1 MQLRYLLAALVL
13 SAPLYAHAQAVTG
26 AIRGVIEDPSAAR
39 VANASIDLKTI
50 AQLALL
56 GPDIAGRKGIAHRIM
71 MAVPTP
77 LPMSSAGTRRILAP
91 QVGLEPTTLYPSGV
105 ARKCDSYA

>member
-50 AQLALL
+50 A
-56 GPDIAGRKGIAHRIM
+56 
-71 MAVPTP
+71 
-77 LPMSSAGTRRILAP
+77 
-91 QVGLEPTTLYPSGV
+91 
-105 ARKCDSYA
+105 